1 MAALRKFKRLGLGL
15 VLLIGGL
22 AIAGFLSLRSLER
35 RVLFSGPGWEARI
48 SRYLQDQNK
57 ASQNLWFRSP
67 HDRVPVPAE
76 IVRAAEIVPDD
87 LMRRFKSRDLASG
100 VEKSKEPVP
109 AGLAWMAKLSGFDYW
124 PAGGEAP
131 PWLLWSMVRRMEGER
146 RGEISPAFLEV
157 RELARL
163 AGSTHRWADAM
174 DMMLVLHSE
183 RDEYDR
189 LAADKHAPSA
199 LNPFER
205 ETLERASR
213 VIEVAGDFFDFRWQP
228 TTLAAVFGDPAHRV
242 GLCAAIEHGVD
253 LQMRLR
259 DFLETSYPERFR
271 VLGQVLTQTQ
281 TNCRLEP
288 QRRAWADRS
297 GAPIASLRR
306 ERRLERVGGKTP
318 PDFPTAKY
326 EQWKRFARVPFLN
339 RYLGLRLAELAS
351 PDPELARH
359 Y

>member
-1 MAALRKFKRLGLGL
+1 MGAFRKVKRLGLGA
-15 VLLIGGL
+15 VLLIGGVAL
-22 AIAGFLSLRSLER
+22 WATLTLRSLER
-35 RVLFSGPGWEARI
+35 RILISGTDWDIRV
-48 SRYLQDQNK
+48 SHYLKDQSALSK
-57 ASQNLWFRSP
+57 VAWFRGA
-67 HDRVPVPAE
+67 HDRVPVAPE
-76 IVRAAEIVPDD
+76 IVSAAENVPDD
-87 LMRRFKSRDLASG
+87 LMRRFRSREVASG
-100 VEKSKEPVP
+100 GKSKDPIP
-109 AGLAWMAKLSGFDYW
+109 PGLGWMSKLSEFDYW

-146 RGEISPAFLEV
+146 RGEVPTAFLEV

-189 LAADKHAPSA
+189 LASDGHAPSA
-199 LNPFER
+199 IKPFER

-213 VIEVAGDFFDFRWQP
+213 VIEVSGDFFDFRWP
-228 TTLAAVFGDPAHRV
+228 TTTVAAVFGDPAHRV
-242 GLCAAIEHGVD
+242 GYCAAIERGVD
-253 LQMRLR
+253 LQLRLR
-259 DFLETSYPERFR
+259 DFLETSYPDRFL
-271 VLGQVLTQTQ
+271 VLGQVLAQTQ
-281 TNCRLEP
+281 ASCRLEP

-297 GAPIASLRR
+297 GAHVASLRR

-318 PDFPTAKY
+318 PAFPTEKY

-351 PDPELARH
+351 ADPELARH